1 MLVTRR
7 SPRVNK
13 TRKHIVILV
22 VFFFFSMTGEIATL
36 MFVHMFQIM
45 VKYRSTCGIE
55 PIRRCGNCVGGEGDK
70 LKRCGNCD
78 EVYCSRECQ
87 VFAWELGHKT
97 YCKK

>member
-1 MLVTRR
+1 M
-7 SPRVNK
+7 
-13 TRKHIVILV
+13 IDE
-22 VFFFFSMTGEIATL
+22 MATL

-97 YCKK
+97 YCKKWENRKKRQ